1 MLSHHSEFNKLKI
14 STFGH
19 LYENLC
25 LTAVQ
30 LEQNLYP
37 NIYHLE
43 KGFRLLPPVT
53 RDALS
58 IASINCEFCKTD
70 LGLEVIRVI
79 VVDRNLE
86 VRFHELVKPQGNLLD
101 PLSDLHG
108 ITAWDIDSARYSLCD
123 VQEKLMSMCDQ
134 NTVLVGHDLNCE
146 LKGLKLVHFRCADTK
161 VLFNQHRENKL
172 NVRKLSSIILKKHIV
187 TAVDYPRTTME
198 LCLLFDAQIRQ
209 NVPQRSFGSKQEL
222 IVRVHT
228 QLLSKYQGRL
238 VKPLTTC
245 LRGKD
250 TIRIHCKKWDQ
261 LMHIEGLLEQLDSD
275 RHFTQVCLPISM
287 KTKSQKKGFF
297 VYLKFPSVLDVPDAL
312 DDIRRT
318 GFFKAE
324 VADRVTNKKKST
336 KSINV

>member
-1 MLSHHSEFNKLKI
+1 MLSHGEAVKLPI
-14 STFGH
+14 SSFGH

-25 LTAVQ
+25 LGGGQ

-43 KGFRLLPPVT
+43 KGFVLLPPVT
-53 RDALS
+53 RDALP
-58 IASINCEFCKTD
+58 IASIDCEFCRTD

-79 VVDRNLE
+79 VVDRKLE
-86 VRFHELVKPQGNLLD
+86 VQFHNLVKPQGKIID
-101 PLSDLHG
+101 PLTDLHG
-108 ITAWDIDSARYSLCD
+108 ISSWDIANARFTLSD

-134 NTVLVGHDLNCE
+134 NTVLVGHDLNCD
-146 LKGLKLVHFRCADTK
+146 LKGLKIVHFRCADTK
-161 VLFNQHRENKL
+161 VLFNQHRQNKL
-172 NVRKLSSIILKKHIV
+172 NVRKLSEIILKKHIRN
-187 TAVDYPRTTME
+187 AVDFPRTTME
-198 LCLLFDAQIRQ
+198 LCLLYDTHIRQ
-209 NVPQRSFGSKQEL
+209 SVPQRSFGSKQEL
-222 IVRVHT
+222 ITRVHT

-261 LMHIEGLLEQLDSD
+261 LMHIEGLLEQLDSLK
-275 RHFTQVCLPISM
+275 HFTQLCLPISM

-297 VYLKFPSVLDVPDAL
+297 VYLKFPSVLDVQDAL
-312 DDIRRT
+312 DSIRKT

-324 VADRVTNKKKST
+324 VADRVANKKS
-336 KSINV
+336 SNI